1 MSLWQD
7 VATTRMAIKHT
18 PDAVDLG
25 DVRDLLGRVDD
36 ALTAL
41 YSLTSGADISF
52 TDGGDANWVVTV
64 SAVVDDR
71 GPIFRWMAD
80 R

>member
-52 TDGGDANWVVTV
+52 TGVDHDWAVTV
-64 SAVVDDR
+64 STVISDR